1 MTGARNGY
9 GWHACNGKQV
19 VYLPDVKSRTFLRN
33 GKEDFKPT
41 ANLYK
46 DIFSSDPQPL
56 KKKKAA
62 LSCFVGGKR
71 GNLTIISVCIN
82 EYLKYTDL

>member
-46 DIFSSDPQPL
+46 DMLGASL
-56 KKKKAA
+56 N
-62 LSCFVGGKR
+62 R
-71 GNLTIISVCIN
+71 
-82 EYLKYTDL
+82 

>member
-9 GWHACNGKQV
+9 GWHARNGKQV
-19 VYLPDVKSRTFLRN
+19 IYLPDVKSRTFRN

-46 DIFSSDPQPL
+46 DMFSSDPQPL
-56 KKKKAA
+56 KRKKQ
-62 LSCFVGGKR
+62 R
-71 GNLTIISVCIN
+71 
-82 EYLKYTDL
+82 

>member
-19 VYLPDVKSRTFLRN
+19 VYLPDVKSRTCRN

-46 DIFSSDPQPL
+46 DMLGVSQPL
-56 KKKKAA
+56 KRKKQ
-62 LSCFVGGKR
+62 R
-71 GNLTIISVCIN
+71 
-82 EYLKYTDL
+82 